1 MLPLVLAAAQWVG
14 AIPVFGV
21 TLNPIGRSIGAIV
34 IGQGID
40 YSIHIIEGL
49 DEERLSSGLEHREAA
64 WKALAT
70 MGPHLLAGMLTTSV
84 RFGAS

>member
-1 MLPLVLAAAQWVG
+1 VG
-14 AIPVFGV
+14 GGDSGLRGDPESDWPVDWGHRNR
-21 TLNPIGRSIGAIV
+21 LGD
-34 IGQGID
+34 D

-49 DEERLSSGLEHREAA
+49 DEERLSSGLERREAA